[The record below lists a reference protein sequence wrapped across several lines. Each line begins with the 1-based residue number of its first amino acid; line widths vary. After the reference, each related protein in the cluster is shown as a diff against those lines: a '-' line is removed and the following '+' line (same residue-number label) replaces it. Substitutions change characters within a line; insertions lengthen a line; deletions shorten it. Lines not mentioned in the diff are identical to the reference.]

1 MLKVRRIRSS
11 FHQRRR
17 TIEFVSDCIDIAGH
31 DTTVGLARRVGKP
44 VERSSAIVRLLEDAG
59 AIVIAKTTVPTAL
72 FSVDTD
78 SKLFGTTSNPYS
90 PDHGVGASTGGGAAM
105 VACGGSK
112 VEIGSDVA
120 GSVRFP
126 AHFCGVWSLKG
137 SVGRWPVTGN
147 QSSMM
152 GVEAVPT
159 LTGPLTRS
167 LEDLEQIYKGVID
180 MRPWEYD
187 YTV

>member
-1 MLKVRRIRSS
+1 
-11 FHQRRR
+11 
-17 TIEFVSDCIDIAGH
+17 
-31 DTTVGLARRVGKP
+31 
-44 VERSSAIVRLLEDAG
+44 VERSSAIVRLLQDAG
-59 AIVIAKTTVPTAL
+59 AVIIAKTTVPTAL

-90 PDHGVGASTGGGAAM
+90 SAHGVGASSGGGAAM

-147 QSSMM
+147 HSSMM
-152 GVEAVPT
+152 GVEPVQT
-159 LTGPLTRS
+159 LTGPLARN
-167 LEDLEQIYKGVID
+167 LDDLEEVYKRVID
-180 MRPWEYD
+180 MKPWEYD
-187 YTV
+187 YTVWFSISENFRIP